1 MTCEN
6 WQDLLLDREH
16 LNDAQRQKLD
26 EHLSDCADCKIW
38 AMALAEVDAR
48 AVDLFQ
54 TEVNPVAFQER
65 VLRAVARQLWRNW
78 MSSVPDFLDVLGWS
92 AIGLLGM
99 VGLLVWTDRVSLLG
113 NHLVWMG
120 APALVGGVA
129 WAAVVLWKEESGT
142 RVLL

>member
-6 WQDLLLDREH
+6 WRDLLLDSEY
-16 LNDAQRQKLD
+16 LSDAQRQELD
-26 EHLSDCADCKIW
+26 QHLSNCVSCEVW
-38 AMALAEVDAR
+38 AVALAEVDSQGR
-48 AVDLFQ
+48 EVFQ
-54 TEVNPVAFQER
+54 AEMNLVALQAR
-65 VLRAVARQLWRNW
+65 VLRAVARHRWRTW

-92 AIGLLGM
+92 AVGLLGM
-99 VGLLVWTDRVSLLG
+99 VGLLVWTGRVSLLG